1 MGSLWKFV
9 SAPKNQ
15 KSLSWIGGG
24 LVVVAGGAWAVVTYL
39 WPHEAPSP
47 EGPKIVCAEPGGV
60 AAGRDANGNTITING
75 NAQVATGAKQ
85 APCVE
90 AGKPQ

>member
-1 MGSLWKFV
+1 MGSLWSFL

-15 KSLSWIGGG
+15 KTLSWLGPG
-24 LVVVAGGAWAVVTYL
+24 LVVIAGGAWAVYTYV
-39 WPHEAPSP
+39 WPHEAD
-47 EGPKIVCAEPGGV
+47 GPKIVCAQPGGV

-75 NAQVATGAKQ
+75 SVQVAEGAKQ